1 MTLSLSE
8 VLEQIGQRAASA
20 SRILAQATTAEK
32 NEALLAIARRIEQ
45 ETETILTANEADL
58 RAGAEN
64 GLSSALLDR
73 ARLDQKR
80 IRTIANS
87 VREVVHLTDPLGE
100 VLKEWSRPN
109 GLKISKRRVPIG
121 VIGIIY
127 ESRPNVTSDAASLC
141 LKTGNAVILR
151 GGSEA
156 IRSNMA
162 LADAVSKGCQDAGLP
177 EHSVQLVPSTDRAA
191 VVLMAQLD
199 RYIHLIIPRGGRSLI
214 EAVIS
219 AARMPVIKHFDGICA
234 AYVDRAADL
243 RMAERIVVNAKCQRP
258 GVCNAIETM
267 LVHEEVARQF
277 LPDCAE
283 ALWKRGVELRG
294 DSLAREILGG
304 KVLPAIEED
313 WRTEYLDL
321 ILAIKTVRSL
331 EEAIEHIETYG
342 SHHSDAII
350 TEDRVVAQKFLNRV
364 DSAAVFWNAST
375 RFNDGAEFGFGAE
388 IGISTDR
395 LHARGPMGLEEL
407 TSYKYLVEG
416 TGQVR
421 G

>member
-8 VLEQIGQRAASA
+8 VLEQIGQRAAAA
-20 SRILAQATTAEK
+20 SRILSQTTTAEK
-32 NEALLAIARRIEQ
+32 NKALLAIAHRIEQ

-58 RAGAEN
+58 RAGSGR
-64 GLSSALLDR
+64 GLSAAMLDR
-73 ARLDQKR
+73 ARLDPKR
-80 IRTIANS
+80 IRAIANS
-87 VREVVHLTDPLGE
+87 VREVVDLTDPTGE
-100 VLKEWSRPN
+100 VLKEWGRPN

-151 GGSEA
+151 GGSET
-156 IRSNMA
+156 IRSNLA
-162 LADAVSKGCQDAGLP
+162 LVEAISEGCKEVGLP
-177 EHSVQLVPSTDRAA
+177 EYSVQLVPSTERAA
-191 VVLMAQLD
+191 VTLMAQLD

-214 EAVIS
+214 EAVTS
-219 AARMPVIKHFDGICA
+219 AARMPVIKHFDGVCA

-243 RMAERIVVNAKCQRP
+243 RMAEEIVVNAKCQRP

-267 LVHEEVARQF
+267 LVHKAIARDF
-277 LPDCAE
+277 LPACAH
-283 ALWKRGVELRG
+283 ALWERGVELRG
-294 DSLAREILGG
+294 DLLTQEILGS
-304 KVLPAIEED
+304 KVVPATEED

-321 ILAIKTVRSL
+321 ILAVKTVGSL
-331 EEAIEHIETYG
+331 EEAVEHIEIYG
-342 SHHSDAII
+342 SHHSDVII
-350 TEDRVVAQKFLNRV
+350 TEDAVIAQKFLNQV

-375 RFNDGAEFGFGAE
+375 RFNDGGEFGFGAE

-416 TGQVR
+416 KGQIR

>member
-8 VLEQIGQRAASA
+8 VLEQIGQRAAAA

-45 ETETILTANEADL
+45 AGETILTANEADL

-80 IRTIANS
+80 IHTIANS

-177 EHSVQLVPSTDRAA
+177 EYSVQLVPSTDRAA

-350 TEDRVVAQKFLNRV
+350 TEDRVVAQKFLNQV

>member
-8 VLEQIGQRAASA
+8 VVERIGERAVSA
-20 SRILAQATTAEK
+20 SRIVAQATTAEK
-32 NEALLAIARRIEQ
+32 NEALLAIAGRIEQ
-45 ETETILTANEADL
+45 ETQKILTANAADL
-58 RAGAEN
+58 RAGSES
-64 GLSSALLDR
+64 GLSPAMLDR
-73 ARLDQKR
+73 ARLDPKR
-80 IRTIANS
+80 IQAMANS
-87 VREVVHLTDPLGE
+87 VREVVNLTDPIGE

-109 GLKISKRRVPIG
+109 GLRISKRRVPIG

-141 LKTGNAVILR
+141 LKAGNVVILR

-156 IRSNMA
+156 IQSNMA
-162 LADAVSKGCQDAGLP
+162 IAEAVSGGCMDAGLP
-177 EHSVQLVPSTDRAA
+177 EYSVQLVPSTDRAA
-191 VVLMAQLD
+191 VTLMAQLD

-214 EAVIS
+214 EAVTS

-243 RMAERIVVNAKCQRP
+243 RMAEQIVVNAKCQRP

-277 LPDCAE
+277 LPGCAE
-283 ALWKRGVELRG
+283 ALWQRGVELRG
-294 DSLAREILGG
+294 DPLTQEILGA
-304 KVLPAIEED
+304 KVFSATEED

-321 ILAIKTVRSL
+321 FLAIKTVRNL
-331 EEAIEHIETYG
+331 EEAVEHIENYG

-350 TEDRVVAQKFLNRV
+350 TGDRIAAQKFMNQV

-375 RFNDGAEFGFGAE
+375 RFNDGGEFGFGAE

-421 G
+421 A

>member
-1 MTLSLSE
+1 MTLSLLE
-8 VLEQIGQRAASA
+8 VVERIGQQAVSA
-20 SRILAQATTAEK
+20 SRILAQATTAQK
-32 NEALLAIARRIEQ
+32 NEALLAIAHRIEQ
-45 ETETILTANEADL
+45 ESQKILTANAADL
-58 RAGAEN
+58 HAGLESRF
-64 GLSSALLDR
+64 SSAMLDR
-73 ARLDQKR
+73 ARLDPKR
-80 IRTIANS
+80 IQAIAKS
-87 VREVVHLTDPLGE
+87 VREVVHLTDPVGE

-141 LKTGNAVILR
+141 LKAGNAVILR

-162 LADAVSKGCQDAGLP
+162 LAEAISDGCTDAGLP
-177 EHSVQLVPSTDRAA
+177 GDSVQLVPSTDRVA
-191 VVLMAQLD
+191 VTLMAQLD

-214 EAVIS
+214 EAVTS

-234 AYVDRAADL
+234 VYVDRAADL
-243 RMAERIVVNAKCQRP
+243 QMAERIVVNAKCQRP
-258 GVCNAIETM
+258 AVCNAVETM
-267 LVHEEVARQF
+267 LVHQEVARQF
-277 LPDCAE
+277 LPNCAA
-283 ALWKRGVELRG
+283 ALWQQGVELRG
-294 DSLAREILGG
+294 DPLTQEILGS
-304 KVLPAIEED
+304 KVIAATEDD

-321 ILAIKTVRSL
+321 FLAIKTVRTL
-331 EEAIEHIETYG
+331 EEAVEHIENYG

-350 TEDRVVAQKFLNRV
+350 TEDRIAAQKFLNQV
-364 DSAAVFWNAST
+364 DSSAVFWNAST
-375 RFNDGAEFGFGAE
+375 RFNDGGEFGFGAE

>member
-8 VLEQIGQRAASA
+8 VVERIGQRAVSA
-20 SRILAQATTAEK
+20 SRIVAQATTAEK
-32 NEALLAIARRIEQ
+32 NEALLAIAGRIEQ
-45 ETETILTANEADL
+45 ETQKILTANAADL
-58 RAGAEN
+58 RAGSES
-64 GLSSALLDR
+64 GLSSAMLDR
-73 ARLDQKR
+73 ARLDPKR
-80 IRTIANS
+80 IQAMANS
-87 VREVVHLTDPLGE
+87 VREVVNLTDPIGE

-109 GLKISKRRVPIG
+109 GLRISKRRVPIG

-141 LKTGNAVILR
+141 LKAGNAVILR

-162 LADAVSKGCQDAGLP
+162 IAEAVSDGCMDAGLP
-177 EHSVQLVPSTDRAA
+177 EYSVQLVPSTDRAA
-191 VVLMAQLD
+191 VSLMAQLD

-214 EAVIS
+214 EAVTS

-243 RMAERIVVNAKCQRP
+243 RMAEQIVVNAKCQRP

-267 LVHEEVARQF
+267 LVHEEVAHQF
-277 LPDCAE
+277 LPGCAE
-283 ALWKRGVELRG
+283 ALWQRGVELRG
-294 DSLAREILGG
+294 DPLTQEILGA
-304 KVLPAIEED
+304 KVFPATEED

-321 ILAIKTVRSL
+321 FLAIKTVRNL
-331 EEAIEHIETYG
+331 EEAVEHIENYG

-350 TEDRVVAQKFLNRV
+350 TEDALAAQKFMNRV

-375 RFNDGAEFGFGAE
+375 RFNDGGEFGFGAE

-421 G
+421 A

>member
-1 MTLSLSE
+1 MTLTLLE
-8 VLEQIGQRAASA
+8 LLEQIGQQAASS

-32 NEALLAIARRIEQ
+32 NAALLAIAYRIEQ
-45 ETETILTANEADL
+45 SAQTILAANEADL
-58 RAGAEN
+58 GVGSKS
-64 GLSSALLDR
+64 GLSSAMLDR
-73 ARLDQKR
+73 ARLDAKR
-80 IRTIANS
+80 IQTIANS
-87 VREVVHLTDPLGE
+87 VRGVVQLTDPVGE
-100 VLKEWSRPN
+100 VLKQWSRPN

-127 ESRPNVTSDAASLC
+127 ESRPNVTSDAAALC
-141 LKTGNAVILR
+141 LKTGNAGILR

-162 LADAVSKGCQDAGLP
+162 LAEAVSNGCNDAGLP
-177 EHSVQLVPSTDRAA
+177 EHSVQLVPSTDRTA
-191 VVLMAQLD
+191 VTLMAQLD
-199 RYIHLIIPRGGRSLI
+199 RYIQLIIPRGGRSLI
-214 EAVIS
+214 EAVTS

-234 AYVDRAADL
+234 AYVDRAANL
-243 RMAERIVVNAKCQRP
+243 RMAEEIVLNAKCQRP

-267 LVHEEVARQF
+267 LVHESIAHKF
-277 LPDCAE
+277 LPLCAH
-283 ALWKRGVELRG
+283 ALWEQGVELRG
-294 DSLAREILGG
+294 DPLTQQILGAR
-304 KVLPAIEED
+304 VLPATEED

-331 EEAIEHIETYG
+331 EEAADHIETYG

-350 TEDRVVAQKFLNRV
+350 TEDRVVAQKFLNQV

-375 RFNDGAEFGFGAE
+375 RFNDGGEFGFGAE

-407 TSYKYLVEG
+407 TSYKYVVEG
-416 TGQVR
+416 TGQIR

>member
-8 VLEQIGQRAASA
+8 VLEQIGQRAAAA
-20 SRILAQATTAEK
+20 SRVLAQATTAEK

-58 RAGAEN
+58 RAGSGR
-64 GLSSALLDR
+64 GLGSSMLDR
-73 ARLDQKR
+73 ARLDPKR

-87 VREVVHLTDPLGE
+87 VREVVDLTDPTGE

-151 GGSEA
+151 GGSET
-156 IRSNMA
+156 IRSNLA
-162 LADAVSKGCQDAGLP
+162 LVEAIRLGCSDVGLP
-177 EHSVQLVPSTDRAA
+177 EYSVQLVPSTERAA
-191 VVLMAQLD
+191 VTLMAQLD

-214 EAVIS
+214 EAVTS
-219 AARMPVIKHFDGICA
+219 AARMPVIKHFDGVCA

-243 RMAERIVVNAKCQRP
+243 RMAEQIVVNAKCQRP

-267 LVHEEVARQF
+267 LVHEAVAREF
-277 LPDCAE
+277 LPVCAS
-283 ALWKRGVELRG
+283 ALWERGVELRG
-294 DSLAREILGG
+294 DPLTQEILGS
-304 KVLPAIEED
+304 KVVAASEED
-313 WRTEYLDL
+313 WRTEYLEL
-321 ILAIKTVRSL
+321 ILAVKTVGSL
-331 EEAIEHIETYG
+331 EEAVEHIESNG
-342 SHHSDAII
+342 SHHSDVII
-350 TEDRVVAQKFLNRV
+350 TEDPEVARKFLNQV

-375 RFNDGAEFGFGAE
+375 RFNDGGEFGFGAE

-416 TGQVR
+416 KGQIR